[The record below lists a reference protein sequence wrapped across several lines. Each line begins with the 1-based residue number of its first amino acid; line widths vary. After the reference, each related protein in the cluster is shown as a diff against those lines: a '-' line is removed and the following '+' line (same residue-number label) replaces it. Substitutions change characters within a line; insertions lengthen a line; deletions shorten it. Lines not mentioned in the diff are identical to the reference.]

1 MKKAGSGSKVKYLI
15 IIGYILLIAV
25 MITGLVSVFRN
36 LVDFSEKSSPRDND
50 VFQLIVVGNTI
61 SKLYEIESY
70 QNLLNTNPRAYFQLY
85 DSILPGVIKNIDTLK
100 FLSKDPVRN
109 AKLDTIKLL
118 MDSKEKNL
126 RDVSSVMLSL
136 SQFTPERREKQN
148 LQTSEV
154 VNENIRQYI
163 EKQSQVTPEI
173 NTVDTVVIKSEKK
186 GFFDRVRNV
195 FSPKTQDSTVII
207 KEVKQEGL
215 NPEPF
220 NPMID
225 SVVDIIKNSEQ
236 VDLQRQRN
244 LQNTLLKRSHSMI
257 QTNILI
263 TSRIN
268 DLLKEIESEEL
279 QKSITW
285 ITNKNETLDESQK
298 LVTLISLVAVSIA
311 LIFGVLM
318 LVDVNK
324 SSRYRRKLEE
334 SNEKISHLLDSRERL
349 MLSISHDI
357 KAPMSSILGY
367 IELMSRPIDPE
378 KKVVFLANMKKSSE
392 HVLQLVMNLLDF
404 HKLEFR
410 KWVRKESNFN
420 VYSVVE
426 NTSSS
431 FKPLAAQ
438 KGLELN
444 IENRIEQGFI
454 AFGDPYMLRQII
466 SNLISNA
473 IKFTIEGYVEV
484 LADLK
489 KEKNKTFIELSVKD
503 SGVGISK
510 ENQQIVFREFH
521 QLSNNLT
528 NDVGSGLGL
537 SIVKGMVEDLGGSIF
552 LNSTEGEGSLF
563 TVTIPVKPESP
574 ELIKT
579 AGSENKEYDF
589 SGLRILLVDDDPL
602 QLTMTEEIL
611 KRKNAIVTSEMNP
624 AKVLNIICNE
634 EFDIIF
640 IDIQMPVMN
649 GFELVNLIRN
659 SDVDYSQSVPIIA
672 LSAKSD
678 VTVSDFQEAGF
689 SLFLTKPFSGD
700 QLFSIILKFTNND
713 NQLLTGEFTDKHSY
727 YSTVKGVKAL
737 IEFVKDD
744 KVTSI
749 QILQSFVNDLDSNIY
764 LMNDAFERADY
775 DTLSKLSHKMLPLFR
790 MIDDK
795 ELIGYLS
802 DLESEKSI
810 EQGKFEQLSRLLKV
824 HLQDAKKLTEE
835 LNDCA

>member
-1 MKKAGSGSKVKYLI
+1 MGSGSKVRYLI

-36 LVDFSEKSSPRDND
+36 LVDFSEKSSPRDDD

-70 QNLLNTNPRAYFQLY
+70 QNLMNSNPRVYFQLY
-85 DSILPGVIKNIDTLK
+85 DSILPEVIKNIDTLK
-100 FLSKDPVRN
+100 FLSKDPLRH

-118 MDSKEKNL
+118 LDNKEKNL

-136 SQFTPERREKQN
+136 RQFTPERRELQN
-148 LQTSEV
+148 LQTSEA
-154 VNENIRQYI
+154 VNENIRQYL
-163 EKQSQVTPEI
+163 EKQRQETPEI

-186 GFFDRVRNV
+186 GFLDRVRNV

-207 KEVKQEGL
+207 KELKQEGL
-215 NPEPF
+215 DPEPF

-225 SVVDIIKNSEQ
+225 SVVDIIRNSEQ

-244 LQNTLLKRSHSMI
+244 LQNTLMRRSQSMN

-263 TSRIN
+263 TSRVN
-268 DLLKEIESEEL
+268 ELLKEIESEEL
-279 QKSITW
+279 QKSISW
-285 ITNKNETLDESQK
+285 ITNKNVTLDKSQRM
-298 LVTLISLVAVSIA
+298 VTLISIIAVSIA
-311 LIFGVLM
+311 MIFGILM

-334 SNEKISHLLDSRERL
+334 SNDKISRLLDSRERL

-367 IELMSRPIDPE
+367 IELMSRPIESD
-378 KKVVFLANMKKSSE
+378 KKGVFLANMKKSSE

-404 HKLEFR
+404 HKLDFR

-426 NTSSS
+426 NTSVS

-444 IENRIEQGFI
+444 IDNRIEKGFI

-473 IKFTIEGYVEV
+473 IKFTIEGFVDV

-489 KEKNKTFIELSVKD
+489 TEKGKSFIELSVKD

-510 ENQQIVFREFH
+510 DNQQIVFREFH
-521 QLSNNLT
+521 QVSNSLST
-528 NDVGSGLGL
+528 DVGSGLGL

-552 LNSTEGEGSLF
+552 LNSIEGEGSLF

-574 ELIKT
+574 EFIKS
-579 AGSENKEYDF
+579 AGYEQKAYDF

-602 QLTMTEEIL
+602 QLTMTEEML
-611 KRKNAIVTSEMNP
+611 KRKNAIVSRETNP
-624 AKVLNIICNE
+624 GNVLNIIRNE
-634 EFDIIF
+634 VFDIIF

-649 GFELVNLIRN
+649 GFEVVNLVRN
-659 SDVDYSQSVPIIA
+659 CDVEYAKTVPIIA

-678 VTVSDFQEAGF
+678 VAVSDFQEAGF

-700 QLFSIILKFTNND
+700 QLFSTILN
-713 NQLLTGEFTDKHSY
+713 FTDNNADVSNVNDDSFNHSSE
-727 YSTVKGVKAL
+727 YSQGKGVVSL
-737 IEFVKDD
+737 IEYVKDD
-744 KVTSI
+744 IDSSKD
-749 QILQSFVNDLDSNIY
+749 ILLSFVNDMEMDRG
-764 LMNDAFERADY
+764 LMQSAFESGDFVS
-775 DTLSKLSHKMLPLFR
+775 LSNLAHKMLPLFR
-790 MIDDK
+790 MIGDN

-802 DLESEKSI
+802 DLEDQKIIQPEVI
-810 EQGKFEQLSRLLKV
+810 DRVTQLLKV
-824 HLQDAKKLTEE
+824 HILDAKKMLKE
-835 LNDCA
+835 LNVGP